1 MKELTTFKKL
11 ILLFACIIV
20 LVGCAEKKILE
31 RISLT
36 TLVGFDLADED
47 KLAAIAV
54 IRQINPD
61 LESKIELQSATALT
75 SRGAR
80 SKIDLKTSKTI
91 GSGQLRV
98 VLYGEELAKV
108 GLNENIH
115 ILKMNSEISNATY
128 IASVEGDLNELL
140 EYKYENISDL
150 GQHIYQ
156 LIKYN
161 VDKQYIISSTLHEI
175 NRDKL
180 SFIDSYS
187 MPILER
193 EENNIK
199 ISGIAFFNEGKI
211 VGKLPA
217 EEAIYILMV
226 KGKTLNG
233 TLEMEIPI
241 TTLEK
246 SPPDSSEGLPIAIDS
261 INSKRKI
268 KLVDSAVPEFN
279 LTIKIECRLLEVDS
293 DVSMDN
299 PSIIHKLEKEINKK
313 IESEINQI
321 IDYSHEINTDIF
333 QFGEYYKA
341 QNRNADID
349 KKKWDEMF
357 SEMKVNV
364 TVNTTIIRDGVF
376 Q

>member
-1 MKELTTFKKL
+1 MNELTTFKKL
-11 ILLFACIIV
+11 ILLFACIIF
-20 LVGCAEKKILE
+20 LVGCAEQKILE

-36 TLVGFDLADED
+36 TLVGFDLADDD
-47 KLAAIAV
+47 KLAATAV

-128 IASVEGDLNELL
+128 MASVEGDLNELL

-180 SFIDSYS
+180 SFIGSYS

-217 EEAIYILMV
+217 EESIYILMV
-226 KGKTLNG
+226 KEKTHSG
-233 TLEMEIPI
+233 TLELEIPI
-241 TTLEK
+241 TTLKK
-246 SPPDSSEGLPIAIDS
+246 SPSDSSERLPIAIDS

-268 KLVDSAVPEFN
+268 KLVDPAVPEFN
-279 LTIKIECRLLEVDS
+279 LTIKIDCRLLEVDS
-293 DVSMDN
+293 DMSMDN

-313 IESEINQI
+313 IESEINRI
-321 IDYSHEINTDIF
+321 IDYSHEIDTDIF

-364 TVNTTIIRDGVF
+364 TVKTTIIRDGVF

>member
-1 MKELTTFKKL
+1 MNELTTFKKL
-11 ILLFACIIV
+11 ILLFACIIF
-20 LVGCAEKKILE
+20 LVGCAEQKILE

-36 TLVGFDLADED
+36 TLVGFDLADDD
-47 KLAAIAV
+47 KLAATAV

-128 IASVEGDLNELL
+128 MASVEGDLNELL

-180 SFIDSYS
+180 SFIGSYS

-217 EEAIYILMV
+217 EESIYILMV
-226 KGKTLNG
+226 KEKTHSG
-233 TLEMEIPI
+233 TLELEIPI

-246 SPPDSSEGLPIAIDS
+246 SPSDSSEGLPIAIDS

-268 KLVDSAVPEFN
+268 KLVDPAVPEFN
-279 LTIKIECRLLEVDS
+279 LTIKIDCRLLEVDS

-313 IESEINQI
+313 IESEINRI
-321 IDYSHEINTDIF
+321 IDYSHEIDTDIF

-349 KKKWDEMF
+349 KNKWDEMF

>member
-11 ILLFACIIV
+11 ILLFACIIL
-20 LVGCAEKKILE
+20 LVGCAEQKILE

-36 TLVGFDLADED
+36 TLLGFDLADED
-47 KLAAIAV
+47 KLAATAV

-61 LESKIELQSATALT
+61 LESKIELQTATALT

-80 SKIDLKTSKTI
+80 SKIDLKTSKTV

-98 VLYGEELAKV
+98 VLYGEELAKA

-128 IASVEGDLNELL
+128 MASVEGDLNELL
-140 EYKYENISDL
+140 EYKYENITDL

-161 VDKQYIISSTLHEI
+161 VNKQYIISSTLHEI

-180 SFIDSYS
+180 SFIGSYS
-187 MPILER
+187 MPVLER

-226 KGKTLNG
+226 KGKTHNG
-233 TLEMEIPI
+233 TLELEIPVTI
-241 TTLEK
+241 LEK
-246 SPPDSSEGLPIAIDS
+246 SSFDSSEGLPIAIDS

-268 KLVDSAVPEFN
+268 KLVDPEVPEFN

-313 IESEINQI
+313 IESEINRI
-321 IDYSHEINTDIF
+321 IDYSHEIETDIF

-364 TVNTTIIRDGVF
+364 TVNTTIVRDGVF

>member
-20 LVGCAEKKILE
+20 LVGCAEQKILE

-36 TLVGFDLADED
+36 TLVGFDLDDED
-47 KLAAIAV
+47 KLAATAV

-128 IASVEGDLNELL
+128 IASVEGNLNELL

-226 KGKTLNG
+226 KGKTHNG
-233 TLEMEIPI
+233 TLELEIPI

-299 PSIIHKLEKEINKK
+299 QSIIHKLEKEINKK

>member
-1 MKELTTFKKL
+1 MNELITFKKL

-20 LVGCAEKKILE
+20 LVGCAEQKILE

-47 KLAAIAV
+47 KLAATAV

-80 SKIDLKTSKTI
+80 AKIDLKTSKTI

-98 VLYGEELAKV
+98 VLYGEELAKS

-128 IASVEGDLNELL
+128 MATVEGNLNELL

-180 SFIDSYS
+180 SFLGNYA
-187 MPILER
+187 MPILKR
-193 EENNIK
+193 EGENIK
-199 ISGIAFFNEGKI
+199 ISGMAFFNKGKI

-226 KGKTLNG
+226 KGKTHSG
-233 TLEMEIPI
+233 TLELEIPI

-246 SPPDSSEGLPIAIDS
+246 SPSDSSEELSIAIDS

-268 KLVDSAVPEFN
+268 KLVDPAVPEFN

-293 DVSMDN
+293 DVSMDGS
-299 PSIIHKLEKEINKK
+299 SIIHKLEKEINKK
-313 IESEINQI
+313 IESEINRI
-321 IDYSHEINTDIF
+321 IDYSHEIDVDIF
-333 QFGEYYKA
+333 RFGEYYKA
-341 QNRNADID
+341 QKRNTDID
-349 KKKWDEMF
+349 KEKWDEMF
-357 SEMKVNV
+357 SEMKLNV

>member
-1 MKELTTFKKL
+1 MKELITLKKL
-11 ILLFACIIV
+11 ILLFACIII
-20 LVGCAEKKILE
+20 LVGCAEQKILE

-36 TLVGFDLADED
+36 TLVGFDIAEED
-47 KLAAIAV
+47 QLAATAV

-61 LESKIELQSATALT
+61 LESKIELQSATAST

-80 SKIDLKTSKTI
+80 AKIDLKTSKSI

-98 VLYGEELAKV
+98 VLFGEELSKT

-128 IASVEGDLNELL
+128 MATVEGDLKELL
-140 EYKYENISDL
+140 EYKYVNITDL

-180 SFIDSYS
+180 SFLGNYA
-187 MPILER
+187 MPILKR
-193 EENNIK
+193 EEENIK

-211 VGKLPA
+211 VGNLPA

-226 KGKTLNG
+226 KGKTHSG
-233 TLEMEIPI
+233 TLELEIPI

-246 SPPDSSEGLPIAIDS
+246 SPSDSSKKIPIAIDS
-261 INSKRKI
+261 INSKRTI
-268 KLVDSAVPEFN
+268 KLVDSEVPEFN
-279 LTIKIECRLLEVDS
+279 LTIKLKCRLLEADTEI
-293 DVSMDN
+293 SMDGA
-299 PSIIHKLEKEINKK
+299 SIIHKLEKEINKK
-313 IESEINQI
+313 IESEINRI
-321 IDYSHEINTDIF
+321 IQYSHEIDTDIL

-341 QNRNADID
+341 QHRNADID
-349 KKKWDEMF
+349 KEKWDEMYP
-357 SEMKVNV
+357 EMKVNV
-364 TVNTTIIRDGVF
+364 TVNTTIVRDGVF

>member
-11 ILLFACIIV
+11 ILLFACIIL
-20 LVGCAEKKILE
+20 LVGCAEQKILE

-47 KLAAIAV
+47 KLAATAV

-61 LESKIELQSATALT
+61 LESKIELQTATALT

-80 SKIDLKTSKTI
+80 SKIDLKTSKTV

-98 VLYGEELAKV
+98 VLYGEELAKA

-128 IASVEGDLNELL
+128 MASVEGDLNELL
-140 EYKYENISDL
+140 EYKYENITDL

-161 VDKQYIISSTLHEI
+161 VNKQYIISSTLHEI

-180 SFIDSYS
+180 SFIGSYS
-187 MPILER
+187 MPVLER

-226 KGKTLNG
+226 KGKTHNG
-233 TLEMEIPI
+233 TLELEIPVTI
-241 TTLEK
+241 LEK
-246 SPPDSSEGLPIAIDS
+246 SSFDSSEGLPIAIDS

-268 KLVDSAVPEFN
+268 KLVDPEVPEFN

-313 IESEINQI
+313 IESEINRI
-321 IDYSHEINTDIF
+321 IDYSHEIETDIF

-364 TVNTTIIRDGVF
+364 TVNTTIVRDGVF

>member
-20 LVGCAEKKILE
+20 LVGCAEQKILE

-47 KLAAIAV
+47 KLAATAV

-226 KGKTLNG
+226 KGKTHNG

-241 TTLEK
+241 TTLEE

>member
-1 MKELTTFKKL
+1 MNELTTIKKL
-11 ILLFACIIV
+11 LLLFACTFV

-31 RISLT
+31 RISIV
-36 TLVGFDLADED
+36 TLVGYESTDDD
-47 KLAAIAV
+47 KLTATAV

-61 LESKIELQSATALT
+61 LESKIELQSATAST
-75 SRGAR
+75 SKGAR
-80 SKIDLKTSKTI
+80 AKIDLKTSKRI

-98 VLYGEELAKV
+98 VLFGEELAKY
-108 GLNENIH
+108 GINDNIH

-128 IASVEGDLNELL
+128 LATVEGDLKGLL
-140 EYKYENISDL
+140 EYKYENISDF

-156 LIKYN
+156 LIQDN
-161 VDKQYIISSTLHEI
+161 VDHQNIISSTLHEV

-180 SFIDSYS
+180 SFLGNYS
-187 MPILER
+187 MPTLKR
-193 EENNIK
+193 EEDYIK

-211 VGKLPA
+211 VGNLPA

-226 KGKTLNG
+226 KGKTHNG
-233 TLEMEIPI
+233 TLELEIPI

-246 SPPDSSEGLPIAIDS
+246 SPFDSSVGLPIAIDS

-268 KLVDSAVPEFN
+268 KLVNPEVPELN
-279 LTIKIECRLLEVDS
+279 LTIKIECRLLEVNS

-299 PSIIHKLEKEINKK
+299 PSIIHKLEKAINKK
-313 IESEINQI
+313 IESEIKRI
-321 IDYSHEINTDIF
+321 IDYSHEIETDIF

-341 QNRNADID
+341 QNRHTDID
-349 KKKWDEMF
+349 KEKWNEMYP
-357 SEMKVNV
+357 EMKVNV
-364 TVNTTIIRDGVF
+364 IIDTTIVRDGVF

>member
-1 MKELTTFKKL
+1 MNELITFKKL

-20 LVGCAEKKILE
+20 LVGCAEQKILE

-36 TLVGFDLADED
+36 TLIGFDLADDE
-47 KLAAIAV
+47 KLSSTAV

-75 SRGAR
+75 SRGTR

-128 IASVEGDLNELL
+128 LATVEGELNDLL

-156 LIKYN
+156 LIKFN

-180 SFIDSYS
+180 TFIGDYS

-193 EENNIK
+193 EENTIK

-226 KGKTLNG
+226 KEKTHRG
-233 TLEMEIPI
+233 TLELEIPI

-246 SPPDSSEGLPIAIDS
+246 SPSDSSEELPIAIDS

-268 KLVDSAVPEFN
+268 ELVDPAVPEFN
-279 LTIKIECRLLEVDS
+279 LSIKIECRLLEVDS
-293 DVSMDN
+293 DMSMDN

-313 IESEINQI
+313 IESEINRI
-321 IDYSHEINTDIF
+321 IDYSHEIETDIF

-341 QNRNADID
+341 QNRNADMD

-357 SEMKVNV
+357 SKMKVNV
-364 TVNTTIIRDGVF
+364 TVKTTIIRDGVF

>member
-1 MKELTTFKKL
+1 MNELTTFKKL
-11 ILLFACIIV
+11 ILLFTCIIF
-20 LVGCAEKKILE
+20 LVGCAEQKILE

-36 TLVGFDLADED
+36 TLVGFDLGDKD
-47 KLAAIAV
+47 KLAATAV

-80 SKIDLKTSKTI
+80 AKIDLKTSKSI

-98 VLYGEELAKV
+98 VLFGEELAKA

-128 IASVEGDLNELL
+128 MATVEGSLDNIL
-140 EYKYENISDL
+140 EYKYENITDL

-161 VDKQYIISSTLHEI
+161 VDKRYIISSTLHEV

-180 SFIDSYS
+180 TFLGSYS
-187 MPILER
+187 MPILKR
-193 EENNIK
+193 EEESIQ
-199 ISGIAFFNEGKI
+199 ISGIAFFNKGKI

-226 KGKTLNG
+226 KGKTNSG
-233 TLEMEIPI
+233 TLELEIPI

-246 SPPDSSEGLPIAIDS
+246 SPSDFSGKIPIAIDS
-261 INSKRKI
+261 IDSKRKI
-268 KLVDSAVPEFN
+268 KLVDPEVPEFN
-279 LTIKIECRLLEVDS
+279 LTIDIKCRLLEVDS
-293 DVSMDN
+293 DVSTDGSN
-299 PSIIHKLEKEINKK
+299 IFHKLEKEINKK

-321 IDYSHEINTDIF
+321 IDYSHEIETDIF

-341 QNRNADID
+341 QNRHADID
-349 KKKWDEMF
+349 KEKWNEMY

-364 TVNTTIIRDGVF
+364 TVNTTIVRDGVF

>member
-11 ILLFACIIV
+11 ILLFACIIL
-20 LVGCAEKKILE
+20 LVGCAEQKILE

-47 KLAAIAV
+47 KLAATAV

-61 LESKIELQSATALT
+61 LESKIELQTATALT

-98 VLYGEELAKV
+98 VLYGEELAKA

-128 IASVEGDLNELL
+128 MASVEGDLNELL
-140 EYKYENISDL
+140 EYKYENITDL

-161 VDKQYIISSTLHEI
+161 VNKQYIISSTLHEI

-180 SFIDSYS
+180 SFIGSYS
-187 MPILER
+187 MPVLER

-226 KGKTLNG
+226 KGKTHNG
-233 TLEMEIPI
+233 TLELEIPVTI
-241 TTLEK
+241 LEK
-246 SPPDSSEGLPIAIDS
+246 SSFDSSEGLPIAIDS

-268 KLVDSAVPEFN
+268 KLVDPEVPEFN

-313 IESEINQI
+313 IESEINRI
-321 IDYSHEINTDIF
+321 IDYSHEIETDIF

-364 TVNTTIIRDGVF
+364 TVNTTIVRDGVF

>member
-20 LVGCAEKKILE
+20 LVGCAEQKILE

-47 KLAAIAV
+47 KLAATAV

-128 IASVEGDLNELL
+128 LATVEGELNDLL

-226 KGKTLNG
+226 KGKTHNG
-233 TLEMEIPI
+233 TLEM
-241 TTLEK
+241 
-246 SPPDSSEGLPIAIDS
+246 
-261 INSKRKI
+261 
-268 KLVDSAVPEFN
+268 
-279 LTIKIECRLLEVDS
+279 
-293 DVSMDN
+293 
-299 PSIIHKLEKEINKK
+299 
-313 IESEINQI
+313 
-321 IDYSHEINTDIF
+321 
-333 QFGEYYKA
+333 
-341 QNRNADID
+341 
-349 KKKWDEMF
+349 
-357 SEMKVNV
+357 
-364 TVNTTIIRDGVF
+364 
-376 Q
+376 

>member
-1 MKELTTFKKL
+1 MNELTTFKKL
-11 ILLFACIIV
+11 ILLFTCIIF
-20 LVGCAEKKILE
+20 LVGCAEQKILE

-36 TLVGFDLADED
+36 TLVGFDLGDKD
-47 KLAAIAV
+47 KLAATAV

-80 SKIDLKTSKTI
+80 AKIDLKTSKSI

-98 VLYGEELAKV
+98 VLFGEELAKA

-128 IASVEGDLNELL
+128 MATVEGGLDNIL
-140 EYKYENISDL
+140 EYKYENITDL

-161 VDKQYIISSTLHEI
+161 VDKHYIISSTLHEV

-180 SFIDSYS
+180 TFLGSYS
-187 MPILER
+187 MPILKR
-193 EENNIK
+193 EEESIQ
-199 ISGIAFFNEGKI
+199 ISGIAFFNKGKI
-211 VGKLPA
+211 VGKVPA

-226 KGKTLNG
+226 KGKTNSG
-233 TLEMEIPI
+233 TLELEIPI

-246 SPPDSSEGLPIAIDS
+246 SPSDFSEKIPIAIDS
-261 INSKRKI
+261 IDSKRKI
-268 KLVDSAVPEFN
+268 KLVDPEVPEFN
-279 LTIKIECRLLEVDS
+279 LTIDIKCRLLEVDS
-293 DVSMDN
+293 DVSTDGSN
-299 PSIIHKLEKEINKK
+299 IFHKLEKEINKK

-321 IDYSHEINTDIF
+321 IDYSHEIETDIF

-341 QNRNADID
+341 QNRHADID
-349 KKKWDEMF
+349 KEKWNEMY

-364 TVNTTIIRDGVF
+364 TVNTTIVRDGVF

>member
-1 MKELTTFKKL
+1 MFKKL
-11 ILLFACIIV
+11 VLLIACIIV
-20 LVGCAEKKILE
+20 LVGCAEQKILE

-36 TLVGFDLADED
+36 TLVGFDIADED
-47 KLAAIAV
+47 QLAATAV

-75 SRGAR
+75 SKGAR
-80 SKIDLKTSKTI
+80 AKIDLKTSKSI

-98 VLYGEELAKV
+98 VLFGEELAKE
-108 GLNENIH
+108 GLNNNIH

-128 IASVEGDLNELL
+128 MAIVEGDLKGLL

-161 VDKQYIISSTLHEI
+161 VEKQYIISSTLHEV

-180 SFIDSYS
+180 SFLGNYA
-187 MPILER
+187 MPILKR
-193 EENNIK
+193 EEENIK
-199 ISGIAFFNEGKI
+199 ISGIAFFNKGKI
-211 VGKLPA
+211 VGNLPA
-217 EEAIYILMV
+217 EESIYILMV
-226 KGKTLNG
+226 KGKTHNG
-233 TLEMEIPI
+233 MLELEVPI
-241 TTLEK
+241 TTLEE
-246 SPPDSSEGLPIAIDS
+246 SPSDSLEKIPIAIDS
-261 INSKRKI
+261 INSKRTI
-268 KLVDSAVPEFN
+268 ELVDSEVPEFN
-279 LTIKIECRLLEVDS
+279 LTIKLKCRLLEVDS
-293 DVSMDN
+293 EVSTEGAR
-299 PSIIHKLEKEINKK
+299 IIQKLEKEINKK
-313 IESEINQI
+313 IESEINRI
-321 IDYSHEINTDIF
+321 IDYSHEIDTDIF